1 MLLYLLLILSAK
13 VRKEKKYILPASG
26 RIIHFQVLYQPPS
39 STEGYDM
46 LQLSQFGKLFMY
58 SNCGKKMEQATEV
71 TFCSK
76 QFLLPFLYSSAEI
89 FYVP

>member
-39 STEGYDM
+39 STEGYDNAAVIPIWEAFYV
-46 LQLSQFGKLFMY
+46 LQLW
-58 SNCGKKMEQATEV
+58 KKNGA
-71 TFCSK
+71 S
-76 QFLLPFLYSSAEI
+76 Y
-89 FYVP
+89 